1 MFSADSFGR
10 RVLCLLL
17 GCAAVL
23 LMAMPASAAM
33 RKLGP
38 EQQDRTVAA
47 VHDSAGYRSTI
58 IGYLENGTELAVNG
72 ETGDFL
78 TIECGGMTGY
88 IAREQVMVDDNGCY
102 YVNCREK
109 SDETAT
115 LPCREE
121 TQVET
126 LQQAAVEQALDLL
139 GVPYVWG
146 GTSPDGFDCSGF
158 VQYVYGQLG
167 YTLNRTATTQLC
179 NGMVV
184 AETELLPGD
193 LVFFRNTMGD
203 SSITS
208 HVGIYTGDGVFIHA
222 ASKGISESSLDEPY
236 YAERFLCAR
245 RVILSGVISYR
256 STPEVNTNTSRS
268 SGRQTGAFSDSDP

>member
-1 MFSADSFGR
+1 MFSAYGFGK
-10 RVLCLLL
+10 RVLCPLL

-33 RKLGP
+33 RELGP
-38 EQQDRTVAA
+38 EQQDRTVTA
-47 VHDSAGYRSTI
+47 VHCSAGYRSTV
-58 IGYLENGTELAVNG
+58 IGNLENGTELTVTG
-72 ETGDFL
+72 ETGDFFAVA
-78 TIECGGMTGY
+78 CGGMTGY
-88 IAREQVMVDDNGCY
+88 IAREQVMVDDNECY
-102 YVNCREK
+102 YVNCQEK
-109 SDETAT
+109 SDETVT

-121 TQVET
+121 AQVET

-146 GTSPDGFDCSGF
+146 GTSPRGFDCSGF
-158 VQYVYGQLG
+158 VQYVYGQMG

-184 AETELLPGD
+184 APEDLQPGD

-208 HVGIYTGDGVFIHA
+208 HVGIYTEDSRFIHA
-222 ASKGISESSLDEPY
+222 ASRGISESSLDEPY

-245 RVILSGVISYR
+245 RVILSGVISYQ

-268 SGRQTGAFSDSDP
+268 SGRQTGAFSDRDP